1 MFWTNNL
8 NELFKFA
15 IIPSIDM
22 TIEEKLNSIMR
33 LILFIGIIATFVF
46 NDTKYILFVFI
57 LLITSIFV
65 YNYQEANIKNAE
77 KFLDNNNLDIVDNQ
91 VCVKPTV
98 DNPFMNPSIYDIKY
112 NSNRPNACSINNI
125 DINKSINDNFYTRLF
140 RDVGDIYGKMSSER
154 QFYTIPSTTI
164 PNDQTTFGNWL
175 YNRGPSCK
183 ENNGEQCFRN
193 IH

>member
-15 IIPSIDM
+15 IIPSNNM
-22 TIEEKLNSIMR
+22 TFEEKLNAIMR
-33 LILFIGIIATFVF
+33 LILFIGIISTLIL
-46 NDTKYILFVFI
+46 NDTRYILFVLII
-57 LLITSIFV
+57 LIISIFV

-77 KFLDNNNLDIVDNQ
+77 KFLDSKNLDIIENKI
-91 VCVKPTV
+91 CVKPTV
-98 DNPFMNPSIYDIKY
+98 DNPFMNPNIYDINY
-112 NSNRPNACSINNI
+112 NSNKPSACSINDNQVYK
-125 DINKSINDNFYTRLF
+125 NMNDSFYSRLF

-154 QFYTIPSTTI
+154 QFYTVPSTTI
-164 PNDQTTFGNWL
+164 PNDQNALAQWL

-193 IH
+193 IN